1 MAELYPYP
9 RFSLAER
16 DRRWKAVRE
25 LMAEQAIDAIVTP
38 NHSGNSTDFQADS
51 RYLTHCG
58 GGGDADVAAVF
69 PLEGEVTA
77 IATSA
82 KLRWLTVQEWT
93 KDVREA
99 NRRYGKLV
107 VERLKELELK
117 NGRIGITGLGDVDG
131 TRTPEGTIL
140 YRVWKQIREAFPNA
154 ELVDATAI
162 LNRVRYVKSRE
173 EIDALSKSMEIIE
186 LAYQAETEAAKP
198 GVKDWDVWAATMY
211 ALMRNGSEFPVHYN
225 WVSGK
230 NPPRTLTRPSMRIL
244 ERGDIIMNEIEAS
257 WIGYRAQGVQPV
269 FVEEVNPVYRELI
282 QIQREVFNRVCES
295 MKPGITAKELAEIT
309 ERAGKEAAPKSG
321 SAAGATA
328 ALTMHGRGAGD
339 DGPIVI
345 HNTSSPRQLG
355 VQLLENMVFICKPSV
370 TTADGVYRLT
380 WGDTVVVTGRGAR
393 RLGKRPH
400 ELVVA

>member
-1 MAELYPYP
+1 MAEMYPYP

-16 DRRWKAVRE
+16 DRRWRAVRE
-25 LMAEQAIDAIVTP
+25 LMARQGIDVIVAP
-38 NHSGNSTDFQADS
+38 NNSGNSTDFQADS

-82 KLRWLTVQEWT
+82 KLRWLAVQEWT
-93 KDVREA
+93 RDVREA
-99 NRRYGKLV
+99 NRRYGKV
-107 VERLKELELK
+107 IVERLKELELV
-117 NGRIGITGLGDVDG
+117 NRRIGITGLGDVDG

-140 YRVWKQIREAFPNA
+140 YRVWKQVREAFPDA
-154 ELVDATAI
+154 ELVDATPI
-162 LNRVRYVKSRE
+162 LNQVRYVKSQE
-173 EIDALSKSMEIIE
+173 EIDALSKSMAIIE
-186 LAYQAETEAAKP
+186 LAYEAEAEAARP
-198 GVKDWDVWAATMY
+198 GVRDWDVWAATMY

-230 NPPRTLTRPSMRIL
+230 NPPRTLTRPSLRIL
-244 ERGDIIMNEIEAS
+244 ERGDIIMNDLEAS

-269 FVEEVNPVYRELI
+269 FVQEVDAVYRELI
-282 QIQREVFNRVCES
+282 NVQREVFNRVCAG
-295 MKPGITAKELAEIT
+295 MKPGITAGELGKIT
-309 ERAGKEAAPKSG
+309 ERAGKKAAPKSG
-321 SAAGATA
+321 PATGASA

-345 HNTSSPRQLG
+345 HSTSTPRQLD
-355 VQLLENMVFICKPSV
+355 VELLENMVFICKPSV
-370 TTADGVYRLT
+370 TTADRAYRLT

-393 RLGKRPH
+393 RLGKRAH
-400 ELVVA
+400 EIVIA

>member
-25 LMAEQAIDAIVTP
+25 LMTRQGIDVIVTP
-38 NHSGNSTDFQADS
+38 NNSGNSTDFQADT

-58 GGGDADVAAVF
+58 GGGDADLAGVF
-69 PLEGEVTA
+69 PLEGDVTA

-93 KDVREA
+93 RDVREA
-99 NRRYGKLV
+99 NRRYGKV
-107 VERLKELELK
+107 IVERLKELKLG

-154 ELVDATAI
+154 ELVDATSI
-162 LNRVRYVKSRE
+162 LNQVRYVKSQE
-173 EIDALSKSMEIIE
+173 EIDALSKSMAIVE
-186 LAYQAETEAAKP
+186 LAYEAEAEAARP

-230 NPPRTLTRPSMRIL
+230 NPPRTLTRPSLRVL
-244 ERGDIIMNEIEAS
+244 ESGDIIMNELEAS

-269 FVEEVNPVYRELI
+269 FVQEVEPVYKELI
-282 QIQREVFNRVCES
+282 NVQREVFNRVCAG
-295 MKPGITAKELAEIT
+295 MRPGVSAQELGENT
-309 ERAGKEAAPKSG
+309 QRAGKEAAPQSG
-321 SAAGATA
+321 PAAGATA

-345 HNTSSPRQLG
+345 HGAGGSRQLG
-355 VQLLENMVFICKPSV
+355 VRLLENMVFICKPSV
-370 TTADGVYRLT
+370 TTADGAYRLT
-380 WGDTVVVTGRGAR
+380 WGDTVVVTSRGAR
-393 RLGKRPH
+393 RLGKRAH
-400 ELVVA
+400 EIVVA

>member
-1 MAELYPYP
+1 MA
-9 RFSLAER
+9 R
-16 DRRWKAVRE
+16 
-25 LMAEQAIDAIVTP
+25 QGIDVIVTP

-51 RYLTHCG
+51 RYLTHC

-93 KDVREA
+93 RDVREA
-99 NRRYGKLV
+99 NRRYGKV
-107 VERLKELELK
+107 IVERLMELK
-117 NGRIGITGLGDVDG
+117 LANGRIGITGLGDVDG

-140 YRVWKQIREAFPNA
+140 YRVWKQIREAFPEA
-154 ELVDATAI
+154 ELVDATPI
-162 LNRVRYVKSRE
+162 LNQVRYVKSRE
-173 EIDALSKSMEIIE
+173 ELDALGKSMEIIE
-186 LAYQAETEAAKP
+186 LAYEAEAEAAQP

-225 WVSGK
+225 WVSGT
-230 NPPRTLTRPSMRIL
+230 NPPRTLTRPSLRIL
-244 ERGDIIMNEIEAS
+244 ERGDIIMNELEAS

-269 FVEEVNPVYRELI
+269 FVAEVDPVYRELI
-282 QIQREVFNRVCES
+282 KVQREVFNRVRS
-295 MKPGITAKELAEIT
+295 GMKPGTSAEGLGEIT
-309 ERAGKEAAPKSG
+309 RRAGEEAAPKSG
-321 SAAGATA
+321 PAAGATA

-345 HNTSSPRQLG
+345 HNAGSPRQLG
-355 VQLLENMVFICKPSV
+355 VPLLENMVFICKPSV
-370 TTADGVYRLT
+370 TTADRAYRLT
-380 WGDTVVVTGRGAR
+380 WGDTVVGTESGAR

-400 ELVVA
+400 ELVIA